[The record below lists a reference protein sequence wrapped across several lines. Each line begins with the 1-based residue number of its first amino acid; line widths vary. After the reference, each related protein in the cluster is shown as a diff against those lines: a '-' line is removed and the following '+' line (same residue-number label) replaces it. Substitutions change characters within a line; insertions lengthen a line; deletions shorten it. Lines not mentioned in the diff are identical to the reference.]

1 MGRNQEAP
9 LYSPVSR
16 TNIKEE
22 TSIGSTFSL
31 RKLFIN
37 SKIVISLSPSSIK
50 LKRFNK
56 KARTNFGSMS
66 F

>member
-50 LKRFNK
+50 LNRFNK

>member
-9 LYSPVSR
+9 LYSPVTR

-22 TSIGSTFSL
+22 TNNGSTFSL

-50 LKRFNK
+50 LNRFNK